1 MDGIPHPHLHVLD
14 SSISVVVLSILATS
28 PETPEVLLHHPEPG
42 APKLLAPILSH
53 YQNYLK

>member
-1 MDGIPHPHLHVLD
+1 MDGIPYPHLHVLD
-14 SSISVVVLSILATS
+14 SSIPVVVPSILATS
-28 PETPEVLLHHPEPG
+28 PEVLLHRPEPD

>member
-28 PETPEVLLHHPEPG
+28 PETPEVLLIHPEPG
-42 APKLLAPILSH
+42 TPEPLAPYSLIIRII
-53 YQNYLK
+53 

>member
-1 MDGIPHPHLHVLD
+1 MDGIPHPHLPVLG

-42 APKLLAPILSH
+42 APELLAPFSLIIRII
-53 YQNYLK
+53 